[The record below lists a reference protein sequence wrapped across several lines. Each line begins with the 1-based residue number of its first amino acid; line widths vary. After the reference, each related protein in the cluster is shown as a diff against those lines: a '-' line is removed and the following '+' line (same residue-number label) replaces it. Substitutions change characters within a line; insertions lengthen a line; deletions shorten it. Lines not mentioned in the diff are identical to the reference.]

1 MVCGQPGLGA
11 KDKRETG
18 AQQSWEVRDAHEA
31 AEEITPRAGEKR
43 GKAEAEAQQ
52 EKRSAGAQGGCWEM
66 TFSQGRSPGRRCS
79 KTPEPGGRQ
88 LEKISGEAGRIGQ
101 QSRTGSSGKGNWLGE
116 GNRKRR
122 DGTSPV

>member
-1 MVCGQPGLGA
+1 MGSLGLVQRTRGR
-11 KDKRETG
+11 REH
-18 AQQSWEVRDAHEA
+18 S
-31 AEEITPRAGEKR
+31 RAGKLEMHMRQQKKLPRGQEKSG